1 MPWFN
6 AAVLGQFANYF
17 VTVFGD
23 YVKLF
28 FFATEARL
36 AFALLGARLTL
47 RAQIDM
53 PSRLRSMVVVSK
65 ATTPSVAMGTVT
77 ERISTAWLLRAMCM
91 RLPPPTT
98 PIIRDYVVF
107 YDAFQAVSIVYGLLT
122 LVESIIDETRVISSD
137 NRYLVFEA
145 PGKIHLHSYI
155 VHSVV
160 AACCMGFGMAHIYT
174 MERVELFSI
183 PPELAPF
190 LPDDMDGARNYF
202 FSYIDI
208 ISGCTLASSTM
219 CWFTFF
225 VLIVRR
231 SKRVDKLF
239 LRCARLCVMF
249 NLLQQF
255 FNSLLLGMTLAADN
269 LLSTLSH
276 DMSSTPWWSRMQW
289 VSIASFVCT
298 SITQIHFQLY
308 FMPEVA
314 V

>member
-1 MPWFN
+1 M
-6 AAVLGQFANYF
+6 
-17 VTVFGD
+17 
-23 YVKLF
+23 
-28 FFATEARL
+28 
-36 AFALLGARLTL
+36 
-47 RAQIDM
+47 DM
-53 PSRLRSMVVVSK
+53 PSRLRSLVVVSK

-77 ERISTAWLLRAMCM
+77 RRISTAWLLRALCA
-91 RLPPPTT
+91 RQPPPTT
-98 PIIRDYVVF
+98 PIIRDYIVF
-107 YDAFQAVSIVYGLLT
+107 YDAFEAVSIIYGALT
-122 LVESIIDETRVISSD
+122 LFESVIDETRIISSD

-174 MERVELFSI
+174 MERVDLFTI
-183 PPELAPF
+183 PLELAPF
-190 LPDDMDGARNYF
+190 LPPDLQGARDYF
-202 FSYIDI
+202 FSFIDI
-208 ISGCTLASSTM
+208 ISGCTLASSTF

-225 VLIVRR
+225 VLILRR

-269 LLSTLSH
+269 LLSTLQH
-276 DMSSTPWWSRMQW
+276 DMSSTPWWARMQA

>member
-1 MPWFN
+1 
-6 AAVLGQFANYF
+6 
-17 VTVFGD
+17 
-23 YVKLF
+23 
-28 FFATEARL
+28 
-36 AFALLGARLTL
+36 
-47 RAQIDM
+47 
-53 PSRLRSMVVVSK
+53 MVVVSK

-77 ERISTAWLLRAMCM
+77 ARISTAWLLRAMCL

-107 YDAFQAVSIVYGLLT
+107 YNAFQAVSIVYGSLT
-122 LVESIIDETRVISSD
+122 LVESIIDETRIISSD
-137 NRYLVFEA
+137 NRYLVLES

-155 VHSVV
+155 VHSIV
-160 AACCMGFGMAHIYT
+160 AACCMAFGMAHIYT
-174 MERVELFSI
+174 MERVDLFSI
-183 PPELAPF
+183 PPDLAPF
-190 LPDDMDGARNYF
+190 MPADMQGARDFF

-219 CWFTFF
+219 CWLTFF
-225 VLIVRR
+225 VLILRR

-239 LRCARLCVMF
+239 LGCARGCIMF

-269 LLSTLSH
+269 LLSTLHH
-276 DMSSTPWWSRMQW
+276 DMAVTPWWARMQA

-298 SITQIHFQLY
+298 SITQIHFQMY